1 MSAPRIAC
9 AALALSLSIA
19 SAATRDEFLYAN
31 ADDGSNLPFRYFV
44 PPGYDGATPYPLI
57 LFLHG
62 AGERGSDNEAQL
74 NNDANGAMRL
84 LDDDNLALQP
94 VFMIAPQCPT
104 DGWWSGGILL
114 TAIGLVWFS
123 PLVFLLPGTWPRFH
137 REHRLESFACI
148 AFVGSTLIFFAAYTY
163 WHGGWSYGPRLL
175 IPILPFLILPLKPLL
190 ANAGAKR
197 GAPRI
202 IARVAPL
209 VIVVAVAVQVIGIV
223 PPYSRH
229 YYLKP
234 VYEKSSPHPWRNR
247 SALVDN
253 LVAFPQTVS
262 YVADAR
268 NGLDPKA
275 TGAERYL
282 LSVPNNVNQFAP
294 DIWWLKAAALGVR
307 WQALLL
313 PVIVLSLAAMAAGAR
328 VRKAVA

>member
-1 MSAPRIAC
+1 
-9 AALALSLSIA
+9 
-19 SAATRDEFLYAN
+19 
-31 ADDGSNLPFRYFV
+31 
-44 PPGYDGATPYPLI
+44 
-57 LFLHG
+57 
-62 AGERGSDNEAQL
+62 
-74 NNDANGAMRL
+74 
-84 LDDDNLALQP
+84 
-94 VFMIAPQCPT
+94 
-104 DGWWSGGILL
+104 
-114 TAIGLVWFS
+114 
-123 PLVFLLPGTWPRFH
+123 
-137 REHRLESFACI
+137 
-148 AFVGSTLIFFAAYTY
+148 VGSTLIFFAAYTY

-190 ANAGAKR
+190 ANVGAER